1 MKKKIEEG
9 LKKFV
14 EASPSTKIL
23 FLFVVAIILA
33 ALTYCAFMIIS
44 VR

>member
-1 MKKKIEEG
+1 MKKKIEAG
-9 LKKFV
+9 LKKFI

-33 ALTYCAFMIIS
+33 ALAYCAFMIVSI
-44 VR
+44 R